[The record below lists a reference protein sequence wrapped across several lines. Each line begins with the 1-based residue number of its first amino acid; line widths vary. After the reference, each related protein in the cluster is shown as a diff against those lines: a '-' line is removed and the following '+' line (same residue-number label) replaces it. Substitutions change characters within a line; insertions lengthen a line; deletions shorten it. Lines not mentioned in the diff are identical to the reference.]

1 MIRKPLPS
9 SVLGGT
15 QGLFLF
21 CFLLSTSACWFQILH
36 DTVMGSAPLMLAV
49 IQHLFQGFPWL
60 SCHPSTGK
68 PEGGQPGLHNMTLR
82 KEKWEK
88 KK

>member
-1 MIRKPLPS
+1 MIRKPVPS

-21 CFLLSTSACWFQILH
+21 CFSLSTSAWWFQILH

-49 IQHLFQGFPWL
+49 IQHLFLRAFPGL
-60 SCHPSTGK
+60 AGCGGHTCHPSTGE
-68 PEGGQPGLHNMTLR
+68 PEGGSLGYTI
-82 KEKWEK
+82 
-88 KK
+88 